1 MLIERIDLFHVCNPC
16 RIGGMGESSLGVNVG
31 ISLATLSNISY
42 PSDIT
47 PSGKFYE
54 LDLCVPK
61 TDNPKPG
68 VFRPRPVLGIGAA
81 PDPEQLEK
89 ATLNKFSTAAN

>member
-1 MLIERIDLFHVCNPC
+1 MRNTYRIRIDKP
-16 RIGGMGESSLGVNVG
+16 GVNVG
-31 ISLATLSNISY
+31 ISLATLPNISY

-54 LDLCVPK
+54 LDLCVPI

-68 VFRPRPVLGIGAA
+68 VFRPRPVPGIGAT
-81 PDPEQLEK
+81 PDPEQLGK
-89 ATLNKFSTAAN
+89 ATLNKFSTTAY